1 MHKTYRGRLAPS
13 PTGLLHAGHAATF
26 LKAAEL
32 SANNSGQL
40 IYRND
45 DLDADRCKPLFSQ
58 AAIEDLHWLGI
69 RWHEGPD
76 VGGSCAPYSQSQR
89 HIFYLNAFEKLRAS
103 GAIYPCSCSRREVA
117 SALSAPHV
125 LDEEPLYPGFCRP
138 ADPMVFEQNTRLNWR
153 FRIPQPEKISFED
166 GRLGLQTAVAGEQF
180 GDFLIWRKDGVPS
193 YQLACAVD
201 DALMRISEVVR
212 GEDLVTSTFRQ
223 LLVLRALGY
232 EAPAFHHCAL
242 LTDASGRRL
251 AKRDAALSLQALRNE
266 GYTPEDVRQL
276 IQKTQKQP
284 GPSLSE

>member
-32 SANNSGQL
+32 AANNCGQL

-69 RWHEGPD
+69 HWHEGPD
-76 VGGSCAPYSQSQR
+76 VGGPCAPYSQSER
-89 HIFYLNAFEKLRAS
+89 RRFYLNAFETLRIA

-125 LDEEPLYPGFCRP
+125 LDEEPLYPGRCRP
-138 ADPMVFEQNTRLNWR
+138 AEPVVFEQNTRLNWR
-153 FRIPQPEKISFED
+153 FRIPHPEKIAFTD
-166 GRLGLQTAVAGEQF
+166 GRLGLQTAVAGKQF
-180 GDFLIWRKDGVPS
+180 GDFLVWRKDGFPS

-201 DALMRISEVVR
+201 DSLMQITQVVR
-212 GEDLVTSTFRQ
+212 GEDLITSTFRQ
-223 LLVLRALGY
+223 LLVLRTLGC
-232 EAPAFHHCAL
+232 EAPSFYHCAL
-242 LTDASGRRL
+242 LTDSSGRRL
-251 AKRDAALSLQALRNE
+251 AKRDAALSLQALRNS
-266 GYTPEDVRQL
+266 GCTPEDVRQL
-276 IQKTQKQP
+276 TQKAP
-284 GPSLSE
+284 KPPRPSYSA